1 MQFRAHCMQLDSHC
15 KMHSDALS
23 INNIIEQS
31 SSSKRTKERER
42 QRENKPVVPGTRHR
56 CSCCY
61 CWCCYCCSVQPTFS
75 LFWACQKKMAQ
86 GKQAAPFQINIT
98 GEGTKLYLIAV
109 NRYVWIFANS
119 FTFLLFTTNTN
130 KGTAT
135 LKINTYV
142 CTQSRVL

>member
-1 MQFRAHCMQLDSHC
+1 MYLAHVTDVAVVIVGVVIVVLSSLRFRFFGLA
-15 KMHSDALS
+15 K
-23 INNIIEQS
+23 
-31 SSSKRTKERER
+31 
-42 QRENKPVVPGTRHR
+42 
-56 CSCCY
+56 
-61 CWCCYCCSVQPTFS
+61 
-75 LFWACQKKMAQ
+75 KKMAQ

-98 GEGTKLYLIAV
+98 GGGTKLYLIAV

>member
-1 MQFRAHCMQLDSHC
+1 MYLAHVTDVDVVIAGVVIVVLSSLRFRFFGHA
-15 KMHSDALS
+15 
-23 INNIIEQS
+23 
-31 SSSKRTKERER
+31 
-42 QRENKPVVPGTRHR
+42 
-56 CSCCY
+56 
-61 CWCCYCCSVQPTFS
+61 
-75 LFWACQKKMAQ
+75 KKMAQ

-98 GEGTKLYLIAV
+98 EEGTKLYLIAV